1 MASQISAISWYGGKA
16 KMAKQIIGLMEST
29 RYTNYVE
36 VFGGGAHVIL
46 NKKRD
51 KLEVYNDIN
60 KGLVSLF
67 SVLRDAKRSK
77 ELLDQLQLTMYAREE
92 FNYAK
97 LNWDKEITRIDDEI
111 IKLQNEYN
119 ENFID
124 DGKFTI
130 QNTMISDSKAKL
142 KDKLDSGE
150 LTTEDYNK
158 AVARF
163 DKKELELKEKLEK
176 SKSGDIRTNYEEK
189 KKELEKERDQI
200 QIETARMFYVLCQ
213 QSFSAGL
220 ESWKSDKSVKSGTL
234 APAMKRWLNGI
245 DEGLPRVIERFRSIY
260 IENMSYEYVIEKY
273 DSPDTLFYID
283 PPYIH
288 DTRGES
294 ARSAYMYEFADGMH
308 VKLVEQLQK
317 IQGKYILSGYDHEI
331 YNPLD
336 NATRHLPETKNTIG
350 EDKPYAK
357 VKLDDFALSCQKT
370 EKGEKKDFKEEYL
383 WINFVPGSM

>member
-1 MASQISAISWYGGKA
+1 MASQISCIGWYGGKA
-16 KMAKQIIGLMEST
+16 KMAKQIIGLIEST

-51 KLEVYNDIN
+51 RLEVYNDIN

-67 SVLRDAKRSK
+67 SVLRDTKRSK
-77 ELLDQLQLTMYAREE
+77 ILQEQLQLTLYGRDE
-92 FNYAK
+92 FDFSK
-97 LNWDKEITRIDDEI
+97 LNWDKSIIQIDNELDQ
-111 IKLQNEYN
+111 LQKEFNDI
-119 ENFID
+119 FID
-124 DGKFTI
+124 KGKFTI
-130 QNTMISDSKAKL
+130 QMTKISDSKE
-142 KDKLDSGE
+142 KLDKDLAAGTVE
-150 LTTEDYNK
+150 K
-158 AVARF
+158 AAY
-163 DKKELELKEKLEK
+163 DKDIEKLNKKEAELKERLENANSGETVKEYESKIAELKKL
-176 SKSGDIRTNYEEK
+176 REEV
-189 KKELEKERDQI
+189 QI
-200 QIETARMFYVLCQ
+200 DTARMFYILCQ

-220 ESWKSDKSVKSGTL
+220 ESWKSDKSVKSGQL
-234 APAMKRWLNGI
+234 SPSMKRWLNGI
-245 DEGLPRVIERFRSIY
+245 DEGLPRVIERFRSIT

>member
-1 MASQISAISWYGGKA
+1 MASQISAIGWYGGKA
-16 KMAKQIIGLMEST
+16 KMAKQIIGLIEST

-77 ELLDQLQLTMYAREE
+77 ELLEQLQLTLYGRDE

-97 LNWDKEITRIDDEI
+97 LNWDKGITAIDDEI

-119 ENFID
+119 DKFID
-124 DGKFTI
+124 DGKFMIEIT
-130 QNTMISDSKAKL
+130 QISDKKNKL
-142 KDKLDSGE
+142 KEDLDSGK
-150 LTTEDYNK
+150 TVAEDYHK
-158 AVARF
+158 AIEKL

-176 SKSGDIRTNYEEK
+176 SKSGEVRQDYDVKLNELTGEK
-189 KKELEKERDQI
+189 DRV
-200 QIETARMFYVLCQ
+200 QIETARMFYILCQ

-234 APAMKRWLNGI
+234 SPAMKRWLNGI
-245 DEGLPRVIERFRSIY
+245 EDGLPRVIERFRSIT

-294 ARSAYMYEFADGMH
+294 AREAYMYEFADGMH
-308 VKLVEQLQK
+308 VKLVDQLQK
-317 IQGKYILSGYDHEI
+317 IQGKYILSGYNHEI

-336 NATRHLPETKNTIG
+336 NATRFLPETKGVVG

-357 VKLDDFALSCQKT
+357 VKLDDFALSCQRT

-383 WINFVPGSM
+383 WINFVPGSL